1 MLKNIPSDIKI
12 YVACGYTDMRKQ
24 IDGLASL
31 VQQQFKLD
39 PFDQAIFIF
48 CGRKRDR
55 IKALHWEGDGFLLMY
70 KRLEGASFQWPRSR
84 EDVRELT
91 RQQYRWLLEGLSVE
105 QKTAI
110 PTVTARQL

>member
-1 MLKNIPSDIKI
+1 
-12 YVACGYTDMRKQ
+12 
-24 IDGLASL
+24 
-31 VQQQFKLD
+31 
-39 PFDQAIFIF
+39 
-48 CGRKRDR
+48 
-55 IKALHWEGDGFLLMY
+55 LLMY

>member
-70 KRLEGASFQWPRSR
+70 KRLEGASFQWPRSK

>member
-1 MLKNIPSDIKI
+1 MLNQLPAGTKI

-24 IDGLASL
+24 IDGLATH

-39 PFDQAIFIF
+39 PFAQAIFIF

-55 IKALHWEGDGFLLMY
+55 IKVLHWEGDGFLLMY
-70 KRLEGASFQWPRSR
+70 KRLEGGCFQWPRSE
-84 EDVRELT
+84 EDVQELT
-91 RQQYRWLLEGLSVE
+91 IQQYRWLLEGLSVE

>member
-1 MLKNIPSDIKI
+1 MLNQLPAGTKI

-24 IDGLASL
+24 IDGLATL

-39 PFDQAIFIF
+39 PFAQAIFIF

-55 IKALHWEGDGFLLMY
+55 IKVLHWEGDGFLLMY
-70 KRLEGASFQWPRSR
+70 KRLEGGSFQWPRSE
-84 EDVRELT
+84 EDVQELT
-91 RQQYRWLLEGLSVE
+91 IQQYRWLLEGLSVE

>member
-1 MLKNIPSDIKI
+1 MLNQLPAGCRI

-39 PFDQAIFIF
+39 PFTKAFFIF

-55 IKALHWEGDGFLLMY
+55 IKVLHWEGDGFLLLY
-70 KRLEGASFQWPRSR
+70 KRLENGSFQWPRS
-84 EDVRELT
+84 EQDVRELT
-91 RQQYRWLLEGLSVE
+91 PQQYRWLLEGLSVE

-110 PTVTARQL
+110 PAVSARQL